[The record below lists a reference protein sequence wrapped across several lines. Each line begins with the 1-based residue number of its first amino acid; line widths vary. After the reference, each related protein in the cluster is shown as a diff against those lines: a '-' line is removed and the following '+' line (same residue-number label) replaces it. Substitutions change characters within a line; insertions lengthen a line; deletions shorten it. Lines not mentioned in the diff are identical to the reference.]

1 MLVNGVEV
9 FDKPISLKQALN
21 VQKQI
26 NRVPEM
32 EDELKTSGD
41 VSVTNN
47 EIEVVS
53 PNVNNWSVSGPGFF
67 EGMGSSVRKKSALSR
82 EQLYEVY
89 MRMDATE
96 FMHRGLEVISDEA
109 TQKDDND
116 EVIQI
121 YSENEKIKEA
131 LDDLFYT
138 R

>member
-47 EIEVVS
+47 EIEEIGRAHV
-53 PNVNNWSVSGPGFF
+53 
-67 EGMGSSVRKKSALSR
+67 
-82 EQLYEVY
+82 
-89 MRMDATE
+89 
-96 FMHRGLEVISDEA
+96 
-109 TQKDDND
+109 
-116 EVIQI
+116 
-121 YSENEKIKEA
+121 
-131 LDDLFYT
+131 
-138 R
+138 